1 MYGEVAWRWTWI
13 CKHGGEGRSGGGDPP
28 GSPPGG
34 GAPAAGEPLGEHGVG
49 TLPRGELE
57 DAIIL
62 GNIIIVIAP
71 NEL

>member
-1 MYGEVAWRWTWI
+1 MKVDMDLQTWR
-13 CKHGGEGRSGGGDPP
+13 GGKVGRRRSARRR
-28 GSPPGG
+28 
-34 GAPAAGEPLGEHGVG
+34 GAGRGEPLGEHGVG

>member
-28 GSPPGG
+28 DG
-34 GAPAAGEPLGEHGVG
+34 GAPAAGELLGEHGVG

-62 GNIIIVIAP
+62 GNSRIVIAL